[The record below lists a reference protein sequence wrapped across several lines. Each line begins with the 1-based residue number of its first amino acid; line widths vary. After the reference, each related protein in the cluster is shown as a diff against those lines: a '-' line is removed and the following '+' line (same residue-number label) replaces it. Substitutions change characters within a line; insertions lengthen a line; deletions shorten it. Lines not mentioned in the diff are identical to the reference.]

1 MHKPSVS
8 DKYTAYSFLK
18 IIVDTEEFQKGGLGP
33 HGVASE
39 RPLQPEPRPLKV
51 AGDVAGGLQSVQD
64 AGGRTGGDSGDPKGG
79 GGNLQ
84 GTGGRNGKMKRRS
97 LDAGTEEPS
106 MEFLC

>member
-1 MHKPSVS
+1 MRPVGLYAPEPLEDGAVPPES
-8 DKYTAYSFLK
+8 
-18 IIVDTEEFQKGGLGP
+18 GLGP

-97 LDAGTEEPS
+97 LDAGTEEFLHILFMPS
-106 MEFLC
+106 QAV